1 MKFNFIDQFIEER
14 EKRQVKHEEL
24 IVQEGKALSDLEA
37 AKREFELCMMNSI
50 ENGKDATEEL
60 DGLEKKIADANKSY
74 ERCKKATEVFS
85 ALATEKI
92 TASDVFVEFNEKF
105 YPEYKEKIFQ
115 PAVNKIEQCK
125 KDYFAAMD
133 EYNSVLKDFESELN
147 KSQRNLSS
155 FYYYKLNRLENE
167 LNVQQAE
174 KIFMQQWEV
183 R

>member
-1 MKFNFIDQFIEER
+1 MKFNFINQFIEER
-14 EKRQVKHEEL
+14 ENRQVKHQEL
-24 IVQEGKALSDLEA
+24 IDQESKALSDLEA

-60 DGLEKKIADANKSY
+60 DCLETKIAEANKSY

-85 ALATEKI
+85 VLATEKI
-92 TASDVFVEFNEKF
+92 TASDVFIEFNEKF
-105 YPEYKEKIFQ
+105 YPEYKEKLFQ
-115 PAVNKIEQCK
+115 PALDKIEQCK
-125 KDYFAAMD
+125 KDYFAAIE

-147 KSQRNLSS
+147 KSQQNLSS

-167 LNVQQAE
+167 MNIQKAE
-174 KIFMQQWEV
+174 KVFIQQWEV